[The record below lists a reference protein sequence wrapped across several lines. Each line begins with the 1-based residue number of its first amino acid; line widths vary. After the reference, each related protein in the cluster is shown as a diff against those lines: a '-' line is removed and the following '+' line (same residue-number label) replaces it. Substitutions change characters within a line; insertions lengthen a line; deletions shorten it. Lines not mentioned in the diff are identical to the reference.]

1 MMDENNIVVELSPV
15 EAETILGFVGEF
27 LDDNMIG
34 GLARKTLD
42 SVYTKVATKLE
53 LTGSTNEHL
62 F

>member
-1 MMDENNIVVELSPV
+1 MDENNIVVELSPV

-34 GLARKTLD
+34 GLARETLN

-53 LTGSTNEHL
+53 LTGSTHERL
-62 F
+62 L